1 MWLTWGSRSVPLAL
15 HALAKSEKG
24 NLYCRCLES
33 DRTPRVTLAVLLGR
47 TVLLI
52 VTQWFVLGARERERE
67 NFLQVRA
74 AWRGVIPYFLG
85 WIYMWC
91 VTSGVS

>member
-1 MWLTWGSRSVPLAL
+1 MKRQF
-15 HALAKSEKG
+15 
-24 NLYCRCLES
+24 CRCLES

-47 TVLLI
+47 MVLLI
-52 VTQWFVLGARERERE
+52 VTQWFVLDARERERE
-67 NFLQVRA
+67 TDDFLQVRA

-85 WIYMWC
+85 WICIWC